1 MKKNR
6 NKERIVNK
14 TGGKKEERG
23 GRKKEKIAVLLCDT
37 DVSVVV
43 ESRMQWSVGK
53 KKKKRKSSMIY
64 RRFSIPNERDLSN
77 I

>member
-1 MKKNR
+1 MWYR
-6 NKERIVNK
+6 RF
-14 TGGKKEERG
+14 G
-23 GRKKEKIAVLLCDT
+23 GRWKSNA
-37 DVSVVV
+37 
-43 ESRMQWSVGK
+43 MVGGEK

>member
-53 KKKKRKSSMIY
+53 KKGKSSMIY

>member
-23 GRKKEKIAVLLCDT
+23 DRKKEKIAVLLCDT

-43 ESRMQWSVGK
+43 ESRMQWSVGEK
-53 KKKKRKSSMIY
+53 KKKKKKKK
-64 RRFSIPNERDLSN
+64 
-77 I
+77 